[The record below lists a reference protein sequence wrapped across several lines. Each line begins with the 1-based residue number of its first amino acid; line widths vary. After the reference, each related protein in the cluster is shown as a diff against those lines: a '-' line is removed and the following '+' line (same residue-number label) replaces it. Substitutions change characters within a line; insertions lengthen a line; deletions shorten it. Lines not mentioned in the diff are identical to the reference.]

1 MFGKDTL
8 EMFPT
13 AKPPS
18 NNTSSETAAVSL
30 QQASLYT
37 ARDNKHLNLHTKL
50 SGVSLSV
57 SLMNSEVFL
66 LAVCNVAETTLKR
79 SLAKL

>member
-1 MFGKDTL
+1 MFGKDAL
-8 EMFPT
+8 EIFPT
-13 AKPPS
+13 ANPTPPPPS

-37 ARDNKHLNLHTKL
+37 ARDNKHLNPHIKL

-57 SLMNSEVFL
+57 RLMNTEVFL
-66 LAVCNVAETTLKR
+66 LAICCVVETALK
-79 SLAKL
+79 L